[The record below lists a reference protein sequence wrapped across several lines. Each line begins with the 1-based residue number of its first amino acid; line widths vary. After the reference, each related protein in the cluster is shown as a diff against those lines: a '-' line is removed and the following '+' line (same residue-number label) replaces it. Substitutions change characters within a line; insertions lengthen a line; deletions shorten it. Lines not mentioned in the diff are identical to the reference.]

1 LNKKLEDTIRKYL
14 SKKGQIS
21 KQKLAKAISRDF
33 PSWSEA
39 TIDIRI
45 SQLKKQGIIRNPSKG
60 IYSLGTKTS
69 YKPEPS
75 RNLKKLYNRL
85 RKEFP
90 FATFCVWDTNWIS
103 EFMRHQSFKHY
114 LVLEAEKEVMES
126 AFNLLTQSS
135 KNVFLEPQE
144 EIYTRYI
151 SNLDESIIIK
161 KLVSESPVENIN
173 GITVPTLEK
182 LLVDMLIDKDL
193 FAAQQ
198 GEIEFIFRMALEKY
212 EINKLQMKR
221 YAKRRNRDNEV
232 TKILNSILVK

>member
-1 LNKKLEDTIRKYL
+1 
-14 SKKGQIS
+14 
-21 KQKLAKAISRDF
+21 
-33 PSWSEA
+33 
-39 TIDIRI
+39 
-45 SQLKKQGIIRNPSKG
+45 
-60 IYSLGTKTS
+60 
-69 YKPEPS
+69 
-75 RNLKKLYNRL
+75 
-85 RKEFP
+85 
-90 FATFCVWDTNWIS
+90 
-103 EFMRHQSFKHY
+103 MRHQSFKHY